1 LLQVHRPRSETRGLR
16 RGDAD
21 PRGVNFTKG
30 RIIVRGKLV
39 ARGKA
44 KRADYILYYK
54 PNIPIA
60 IIEAKDNDHSTV
72 ARRVPIQIEQS
83 NAADWIEATLVDGVC
98 GIANVVY
105 HSIVWQYLSDA
116 DRGRFKRVITAAG
129 RAATHHNPLAW
140 LRFEPGDNLAEVRL
154 QWWPG
159 GEDRLLARSGFHG
172 RPVHWL
178 RTDT

>member
-1 LLQVHRPRSETRGLR
+1 MRQLS
-16 RGDAD
+16 A
-21 PRGVNFTKG
+21 
-30 RIIVRGKLV
+30 
-39 ARGKA
+39 
-44 KRADYILYYK
+44 
-54 PNIPIA
+54 A
-60 IIEAKDNDHSTV
+60 ITV

-98 GIANVVY
+98 GVANVVY

-116 DRGRFKRVITAAG
+116 DRGRFKRVTAAG

-178 RTDT
+178 GTQT